1 MPEVDLEVSIHRL
14 YDDPHYTPIKH
25 KKWTFSKENKGHP
38 GEALS
43 SVLVREEK
51 KVPRPVYYVSRVMR
65 GAEMRYRLTERLVYA
80 LIVAAGKLKPY
91 FEAYPMEVVTDQ
103 PLRKILKTLAGLGGS
118 QMGYSAE

>member
-1 MPEVDLEVSIHRL
+1 MSFQELKAYLQSPQLLAQSVKGEIVQLYLAVSE
-14 YDDPHYTPIKH
+14 
-25 KKWTFSKENKGHP
+25 S
-38 GEALS
+38 ALS